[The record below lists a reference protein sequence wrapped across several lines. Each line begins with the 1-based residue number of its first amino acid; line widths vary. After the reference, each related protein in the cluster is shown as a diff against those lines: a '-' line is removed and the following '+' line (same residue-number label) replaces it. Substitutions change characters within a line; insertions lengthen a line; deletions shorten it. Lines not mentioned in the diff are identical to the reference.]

1 MAGDDAA
8 DLSGVGW
15 TATGIAAIRALET
28 ARPDRLFKDPLAAR
42 FVAASGR
49 SLANRQAAAGADE
62 RTRRHW
68 SAIQQWVV
76 VRTRFLD
83 ELVVRACRE
92 GCSQVIVLGA
102 GLDARAFR
110 LHWPAGVRLF
120 EVDLPEVLAFKER
133 VLASSDVESRCTRI
147 VVPCDLRR
155 DWPSALTAAGVR
167 SEPMVWIAEGLLVYL
182 TDEENDRLLSRVSS
196 LSPLGSR
203 LGLSLRRQDADA
215 PASSSREL
223 WQSDGVDHPGAWLA
237 GHGWLAEVFD
247 ADERA
252 TAHGRPRSTVTGS
265 RRHRRRS

>member
-83 ELVVRACRE
+83 ELLVRACRE

-110 LHWPAGVRLF
+110 LHWPAGVRL
-120 EVDLPEVLAFKER
+120 
-133 VLASSDVESRCTRI
+133 
-147 VVPCDLRR
+147 LRSTFLR
-155 DWPSALTAAGVR
+155 
-167 SEPMVWIAEGLLVYL
+167 
-182 TDEENDRLLSRVSS
+182 
-196 LSPLGSR
+196 
-203 LGLSLRRQDADA
+203 SLRSRNACWR
-215 PASSSREL
+215 PAMSSR
-223 WQSDGVDHPGAWLA
+223 GARGSLFRVTCA
-237 GHGWLAEVFD
+237 
-247 ADERA
+247 A
-252 TAHGRPRSTVTGS
+252 TG
-265 RRHRRRS
+265 RRRSPPREFAPSRWCGSRKGCSSI